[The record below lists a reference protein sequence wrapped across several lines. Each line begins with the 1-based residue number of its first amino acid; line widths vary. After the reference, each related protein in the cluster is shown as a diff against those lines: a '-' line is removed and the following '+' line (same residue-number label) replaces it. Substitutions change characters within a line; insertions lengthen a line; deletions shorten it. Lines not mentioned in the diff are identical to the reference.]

1 MGFLSDL
8 FGLKTKY
15 VDEEPDEAELAA
27 QLEKQKAF
35 FLDPDEAKSLGRKDY
50 IGTPIKNTPPTT
62 QGSKQENIEQIQ
74 QTSNHNLTPEP
85 QPPDQNSQTSSEHH
99 SADSSMDMFRQMARN
114 IKRYWW

>member
-1 MGFLSDL
+1 MGFFSNL

-27 QLEKQKAF
+27 QVEKAKAF
-35 FLDPDEAKSLGRKDY
+35 FLDPDEAKTLGKNGY
-50 IGTPIKNTPPTT
+50 APTPIKNKVPTT

-74 QTSNHNLTPEP
+74 QASNPNLTPEP
-85 QPPDQNSQTSSEHH
+85 QPPEQNTQTSSEHH
-99 SADSSMDMFRQMARN
+99 STDSSMDMFRQMARN